1 MTTELKSEFQLS
13 AVPGEELA
21 RRLAYLASQDNG
33 SVLTGGFAKDGI
45 GLDRDSNG
53 NPQRQAASAMEFLA
67 QQEQQQ
73 RMAAMA
79 SRIDA
84 LEQAAREAL
93 INAENEYAA
102 ILSNANRATDGRA
115 VFKDEDGNIRDEDGQ
130 IVDEAEVDMSEW
142 DNGAPSWERKELAV
156 ERVEDANTTYDRV
169 TAARDKLE
177 SGAMS
182 ETDLS
187 ALANDLDGIESDLAT
202 LEEPSPASETH
213 DRIVES
219 PAADMADSN
228 HTGGGIFDM
237 KPL

>member
-1 MTTELKSEFQLS
+1 M

-33 SVLTGGFAKDGI
+33 SVLTGGFAKEGI

-53 NPQRQAASAMEFLA
+53 SPQRQAANAIEFLA

-84 LEQAAREAL
+84 LQQAAREAL

-115 VFKDEDGNIRDEDGQ
+115 VFKDKDGNIRDENGQ
-130 IVDEAEVDMSEW
+130 IVDEAEVDMSDW
-142 DNGAPSWERKELAV
+142 DDNGSTWEQKAQAT
-156 ERVEDANTTYDRV
+156 ERLSAATEIYENVATTGDRF
-169 TAARDKLE
+169 E
-177 SGAMS
+177 SG
-182 ETDLS
+182 DLH
-187 ALANDLDGIESDLAT
+187 DSDPRA
-202 LEEPSPASETH
+202 
-213 DRIVES
+213 
-219 PAADMADSN
+219 
-228 HTGGGIFDM
+228 
-237 KPL
+237 